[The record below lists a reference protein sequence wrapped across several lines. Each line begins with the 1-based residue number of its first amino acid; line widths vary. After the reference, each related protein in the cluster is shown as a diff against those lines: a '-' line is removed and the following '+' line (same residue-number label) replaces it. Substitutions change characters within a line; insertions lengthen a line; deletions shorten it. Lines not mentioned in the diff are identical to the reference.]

1 MSDSGSVTAVC
12 FVLIAQSP
20 RTTRTN
26 SPSAN
31 HPTNQQN
38 TKTTND
44 LFVIRPYFVF
54 LLSYQQN
61 DHNQDNN
68 GHDQNQPTPTP
79 TATTATATGLQEII
93 SINNSPPSCTLTYQH
108 AKSAIVAMEQVILRN
123 LVFDVVLEAEKKPFR
138 ILLRGVVGIDIEG
151 RWGKAV
157 EVG

>member
-1 MSDSGSVTAVC
+1 MSDSGSVC
-12 FVLIAQSP
+12 CVLIAQSP

-79 TATTATATGLQEII
+79 TPTATATGLQEII